1 MHAASYTAVLRSIVD
16 QGNIDGDGDDD
27 DDDCGGGE
35 SGGGKDDD
43 DVDGGG
49 GGGGGGDEHTF
60 TATHAGD
67 ETFEKFALVPRNM
80 HLSAA
85 AAAAADECMLLQEGL
100 GTIVTPEALPR
111 EYWVH
116 ATNHAS

>member
-16 QGNIDGDGDDD
+16 QGNIDSDGDDD

-35 SGGGKDDD
+35 SGGGEDDD
-43 DVDGGG
+43 DVDDGGGSGGSG
-49 GGGGGGDEHTF
+49 GGGGGGDEHAF

-80 HLSAA
+80 YTHALVCCCCGGGRQVHVASRGIRNDCHARGLAA
-85 AAAAADECMLLQEGL
+85 
-100 GTIVTPEALPR
+100 
-111 EYWVH
+111 
-116 ATNHAS
+116 